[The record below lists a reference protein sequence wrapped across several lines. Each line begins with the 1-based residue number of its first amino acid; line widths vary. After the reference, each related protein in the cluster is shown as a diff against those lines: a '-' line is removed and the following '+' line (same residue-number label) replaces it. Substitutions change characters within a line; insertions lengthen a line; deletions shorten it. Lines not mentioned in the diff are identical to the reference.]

1 MSEFDYIVIGGGTA
15 GCIIAAHLTEDPDVT
30 VGLVEW
36 GPSDEREPRARSI
49 RRWAEMLEGEYDLD
63 YRSVPQ
69 ARGNSGIRQARL
81 RILGG
86 CSTANTMISWRP
98 RVADLREWVDAG
110 AQGWDAAA
118 VHPYYDRLQAP
129 ITPVPAQDQ
138 NPFLADVVA
147 SASSALGLP
156 VRSRWNDDDIVEG
169 TGFFEIG
176 YDPATNTRSSSS
188 ICYLHPAMHRAN
200 LRVLLRT
207 RALRLLGPAA
217 SAGRPPGVLVRT
229 ADGATA
235 ELTARRE
242 VVVCAGAIDSPRLLQ
257 LSGIGPA
264 DVLGAADVDVRVDL
278 PGVGGNLMDHAEG
291 IVVWEVTEPPSPVC
305 ATGWDA
311 GALLRLSPQ
320 SARPDVTMH
329 FPVEAWVDHVVGYGV
344 QMPAHYMAIA
354 PNVAKP
360 RSRGRVWIT
369 SADPDQRPAI
379 DYRYF
384 TDPDG
389 ADEAVLVA
397 AVRRPPD
404 RRVRADGVPAAARGV
419 PWSGCDVGRGPVGAG
434 SRDPPDRLP
443 RQRNLPDGRRRRPAG
458 RPRLP
463 AAGAGRARPAGGG
476 RVGVPYH
483 PFGQPGGHGHADGRA
498 GGRPDR
504 PGPVIPPSGPRHLG
518 IATRCGRR
526 CPPITG

>member
-15 GCIIAAHLTEDPDVT
+15 GCIVAARLAEDPDVT

-110 AQGWDAAA
+110 ADGWDATA
-118 VHPYYDRLQAP
+118 VHPYYDRLRAP
-129 ITPVPAQDQ
+129 ITPVPPQDQ
-138 NPFLADVVA
+138 NPFVADVVA
-147 SASSALGLP
+147 AASSALGLP
-156 VRSRWNDDDIVEG
+156 VRSRWNDDDVVEG

-188 ICYLHPAMHRAN
+188 ICYLHPAMTRAN
-200 LRVLLRT
+200 LRVLLKT
-207 RALRLLGPAA
+207 RALRLLLGPAA
-217 SAGRPPGVLVRT
+217 PPDAPPGVLVRT

-235 ELTARRE
+235 ELSARKE
-242 VVVCAGAIDSPRLLQ
+242 VIVCAGAIDSPRLLQ

-264 DVLGAADVDVRVDL
+264 DVLGPAGVDVRVDL
-278 PGVGGNLMDHAEG
+278 PGVGANLMDHAEG
-291 IVVWEVTEPPSPVC
+291 IVVWEVAEPVPPVC

-344 QMPAHYMAIA
+344 RMPPHYAAIA
-354 PNVAKP
+354 PNVSKP

-369 SADPDQRPAI
+369 SADPEQRPAI

-384 TDPDG
+384 TDPAG

-397 AVRRPPD
+397 AVRAA
-404 RRVRADGVPAAARGV
+404 RRIGESEPMASLLRREVFPGPAATSDADLSALARATHQTVYHVSGTCRMGAGDDPLAVVDPRLRVRGV
-419 PWSGCDVGRGPVGAG
+419 PGLRVVDASVFPTIPSVNPVVTVMLTAE
-434 SRDPPDRLP
+434 RAADLIRQDR
-443 RQRNLPDGRRRRPAG
+443 
-458 RPRLP
+458 
-463 AAGAGRARPAGGG
+463 
-476 RVGVPYH
+476 
-483 PFGQPGGHGHADGRA
+483 
-498 GGRPDR
+498 
-504 PGPVIPPSGPRHLG
+504 
-518 IATRCGRR
+518 
-526 CPPITG
+526 